1 MWLVAPATCHME
13 LNLTYYDYYYDD
25 YDYDYYYYY
34 CMGYFWVPNAI
45 NHYLNVVY
53 TRRNFY
59 PFVGR
64 FQLLDSLY
72 LPTSLPTY

>member
-1 MWLVAPATCHME
+1 MHVVGGSCYLPHGTK
-13 LNLTYYDYYYDD
+13 LT
-25 YDYDYYYYY
+25 YYYYY
-34 CMGYFWVPNAI
+34 HYYYFIILLLLYGVFLVPNEI
-45 NHYLNVVY
+45 NHYLNVVSI
-53 TRRNFY
+53 RRNFY